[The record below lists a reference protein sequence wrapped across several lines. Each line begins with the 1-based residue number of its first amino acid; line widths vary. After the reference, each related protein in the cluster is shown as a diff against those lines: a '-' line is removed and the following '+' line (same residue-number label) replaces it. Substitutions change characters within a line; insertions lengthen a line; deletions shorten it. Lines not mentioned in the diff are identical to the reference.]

1 MTLEEMKQKLREN
14 MNDKRFLHSLGVMQ
28 TAEKLAG
35 RYEGD
40 IEKAK
45 VAGLLHDCARGLDT
59 ECQLKLV
66 KYFGILLDD
75 IERREKVLIHGPLG
89 AVIAKVEYGITDEQI
104 LKAIKVHTTGD
115 ADMNLLDKIIF
126 LSDFIEPNR
135 CFHGVEE
142 LRVKAFQDLD
152 DAIIGAFDSTIRYV
166 LSKKSLLHP
175 KTILGRNFILMQR
188 ESEGKV

>member
-1 MTLEEMKQKLREN
+1 MKRKLRKS

-35 RYEGD
+35 RYGED

-45 VAGLLHDCARGLDT
+45 VAGLLHDCAKGLDM
-59 ECQLKLV
+59 ECQLKLA

-89 AVIAKVEYGITDEQI
+89 AAIAKVEYGINDEQI
-104 LKAIKVHTTGD
+104 LTAIKVHTTGD
-115 ADMNLLDKIIF
+115 ADMSLLDRIIF

-135 CFHGVEE
+135 CFPGVEE

-175 KTILGRNFILMQR
+175 RTILGRNFILMQR
-188 ESEGKV
+188 ESEGRV

>member
-1 MTLEEMKQKLREN
+1 MTLEEMKRKLRKS

-35 RYEGD
+35 RYGED

-45 VAGLLHDCARGLDT
+45 VAGLLHDCAKGLDM
-59 ECQLKLV
+59 ECQLKLA

-89 AVIAKVEYGITDEQI
+89 AAIAKVEYGINDEQI
-104 LKAIKVHTTGD
+104 LTAIKVHTTGD
-115 ADMNLLDKIIF
+115 ADMSLLDRIIF

-135 CFHGVEE
+135 CFPGVEE

-175 KTILGRNFILMQR
+175 RTILGRNFILMQR
-188 ESEGKV
+188 ESEGRV